1 MVDMTSREYD
11 EKISMETR
19 KAQHRLKEAT
29 RRLYYDRGNLTKI
42 FFYSGWNRRLR
53 KCLYAKV
60 GV

>member
-1 MVDMTSREYD
+1 MIDMTTRDED
-11 EKISMETR
+11 EKISREIE
-19 KAQHRLKEAT
+19 KAQHRLKKAT
-29 RRLYYDRGNLTKI
+29 HRLYYDRGNLTKI